1 MNMEPKI
8 INKIK
13 KQVESNGLAMFI
25 KISGLDPVML
35 INECGLNYKTYEDI
49 EFNWVEYLGGVT
61 SSTFFDNGYGVSVV
75 KHDGSYGGKQGLYE
89 LAVLKEGDI
98 CYETEITND
107 VIGYL
112 TPESVTEIMI
122 KVQELKNYV

>member
-49 EFNWVEYLGGVT
+49 EFNWVEYLGGFT
-61 SSTFFDNGYGVSVV
+61 SSTIFDNGYGVSVV

-89 LAVLKEGDI
+89 LVVLKGGEL
-98 CYETEITND
+98 CYDTEITDN
-107 VIGYL
+107 VLGYL
-112 TPESVTEIMI
+112 TPHEVTEIMI
-122 KVQELKNYV
+122 KVQELKND

>member
-1 MNMEPKI
+1 MNMDPKI

-35 INECGLNYKTYEDI
+35 INECGLNYKTFDDI
-49 EFNWVEYLGGVT
+49 EFNLVEHLGGVK
-61 SSTFFDNGYGVSVV
+61 STTLFDNGYGVSVI
-75 KHDGSYGGKQGLYE
+75 KNIYSYGGNEGLYE
-89 LAVLKEGDI
+89 LAVLKDGDI
-98 CYETEITND
+98 CYDTVITND
-107 VIGYL
+107 VIGHL

-122 KVQELKNYV
+122 KVQDLKK

>member
-1 MNMEPKI
+1 MKPTL

-13 KQVESNGLAMFI
+13 KQIESNGLMTFAEA
-25 KISGLDPVML
+25 SGINPVKL
-35 INECGLNYKTYEDI
+35 INDCGLTYKTFDDI
-49 EFNWVEYLGGVT
+49 EFKWVEYLGGVK
-61 SSTFFDNGYGVSVV
+61 STTLFDNGYGVSVI

-98 CYETEITND
+98 CYDTEITND
-107 VIGYL
+107 VIGHL

-122 KVQELKNYV
+122 KVQELKK